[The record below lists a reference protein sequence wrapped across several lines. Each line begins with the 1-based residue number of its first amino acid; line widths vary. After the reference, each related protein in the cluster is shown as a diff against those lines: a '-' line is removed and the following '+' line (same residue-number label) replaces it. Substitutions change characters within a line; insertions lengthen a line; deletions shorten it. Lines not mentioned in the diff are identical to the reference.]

1 MPHTPASSTSAAA
14 PASFIDSPHAA
25 WRLLTTLGLV
35 VLGNSSMYVVSV
47 VLPAV
52 QAEFGV
58 GRADASLPYTLM
70 MVCLGLGGLWTGRLA
85 DKHGLMPVLCVGA
98 VAVCGGFVWAGL
110 SGSIWGFGLAHGL
123 MGLIGASATF
133 APLMADTAL
142 WWNKRRGIA
151 VAICASGNYIAGALW
166 PPIVQHGIEAI
177 GWRHTYVLMGLVC
190 GVGMLLLAV
199 RMRQRAPLVLMD
211 VSAPAASEPTLASAA
226 SSAPSPLAGGAAAG
240 VAAAAPS
247 SLSLS
252 LSSSS
257 AATAAPAPSV
267 PSAVDRSRPFG
278 LRPVHAQLLLCVA
291 GVACCVAMAMPQV
304 HIVAYCTDL
313 GFGAARGAE
322 MLSLMLACGIV
333 SRLVSGVI
341 CDRIGGVRTLLLGSA
356 LQGVGL
362 MLFLPFDGMVPL
374 YVISAMF
381 GLFQGGIVPAYAII
395 IREYFA
401 PQEAGA
407 RVGAVIMATLIGM
420 ALGGWMSGWIFDV
433 TGSYQAAFING
444 MGWNLLNL
452 SIVGWLYWRVRQQSA
467 VTPRPQRSPG

>member
-1 MPHTPASSTSAAA
+1 MPSTPASTSTAA
-14 PASFIDSPHAA
+14 PASLIDSPQAA
-25 WRLLTTLGLV
+25 WRLLITLGLV

-70 MVCLGLGGLWTGRLA
+70 MVCLGIGGLWTGRMA
-85 DKHGLMPVLCVGA
+85 DRHGLMPVLCVGA
-98 VAVCGGFVWAGL
+98 VGVCGGFVWAGL

-133 APLMADTAL
+133 APLLADTAL
-142 WWNKRRGIA
+142 WWNRRRGIA

-190 GVGMLLLAV
+190 GAGMLLLAL
-199 RMRQRAPLVLMD
+199 RMRQRAPMVLLD
-211 VSAPAASEPTLASAA
+211 VS
-226 SSAPSPLAGGAAAG
+226 
-240 VAAAAPS
+240 
-247 SLSLS
+247 
-252 LSSSS
+252 
-257 AATAAPAPSV
+257 AAPAPSAV
-267 PSAVDRSRPFG
+267 PAMPDGTATAAASAPALASVALDRSRPFG
-278 LRPVHAQLLLCVA
+278 LRPLHAQLLLCVA

-362 MLFLPFDGMVPL
+362 MLFLPFDGLVPL

-395 IREYFA
+395 VREYFA

-407 RVGAVIMATLIGM
+407 RVGAVIMATLLGM
-420 ALGGWMSGWIFDV
+420 ALGGWMSGWVFDV
-433 TGSYQAAFING
+433 TGSYRAAFLNG
-444 MGWNLLNL
+444 MAWNLLNL
-452 SIVGWLYWRVRQQSA
+452 SIVGWLYWRTRHQGMAAARVRPSA
-467 VTPRPQRSPG
+467 T

>member
-1 MPHTPASSTSAAA
+1 MPNTSSPPSAAA
-14 PASFIDSPHAA
+14 PASLIDSRQAA

-70 MVCLGLGGLWTGRLA
+70 MVCLGLGGIWTGRMA
-85 DKHGLMPVLCVGA
+85 DRHGLMPVLCVGA

-123 MGLIGASATF
+123 MGLIGSSATF

-166 PPIVQHGIEAI
+166 PPIVQHGIELI
-177 GWRHTYVLMGLVC
+177 GWSHTYVLLGLVC
-190 GVGMLLLAV
+190 GVGMLLLAL
-199 RMRQRAPLVLMD
+199 RMRQRAPMVQMD
-211 VSAPAASEPTLASAA
+211 AVPASAAPAASTQGAS
-226 SSAPSPLAGGAAAG
+226 AG
-240 VAAAAPS
+240 VAPAA
-247 SLSLS
+247 LSL
-252 LSSSS
+252 
-257 AATAAPAPSV
+257 
-267 PSAVDRSRPFG
+267 DRSRPFG
-278 LRPVHAQLLLCVA
+278 LRPLHAQLLLCVA

-362 MLFLPFDGMVPL
+362 ALFLPFDGLVPL

-395 IREYFA
+395 IRESFA

-420 ALGGWMSGWIFDV
+420 ALGGWMSGWIFDL
-433 TGSYQAAFING
+433 TGSYRAAFLNG
-444 MGWNLLNL
+444 MAWNLLNL
-452 SIVGWLYWRVRQQSA
+452 SIVGWLFWRMRQQRA
-467 VTPRPQRSPG
+467 VTARPQHSAG